1 MIKSILSSI
10 KNSSKKSDKLLA
22 ILLDPDKTSL
32 KEIPSITKKIETFSK
47 FSDKC
52 GAPHLL
58 QMVTFMDISA
68 VSEPILIK

>member
-32 KEIPSITKKIETFSK
+32 KEIPSITKKIETLKANFI
-47 FSDKC
+47 FQCRDF
-52 GAPHLL
+52 PTYYFL
-58 QMVTFMDISA
+58 
-68 VSEPILIK
+68 